1 MRNSWCHLDAFR
13 QVIESDNEKGE
24 ENTKHFHIVA
34 VILNRDLLGKGKCFR
49 ILKEDNVKVVFVNS
63 FLSSLF
69 CLCLCRY
76 DQES

>member
-13 QVIESDNEKGE
+13 QVIECDDEKGE

-49 ILKEDNVKVVFVNS
+49 ILKEDKVWVVFVNS
-63 FLSSLF
+63 FTTV
-69 CLCLCRY
+69 
-76 DQES
+76 